1 MTKHSVI
8 LDELDQR
15 ASEFRF
21 PVLDNANA
29 RFIAGRMRGF
39 RLAEDWS
46 LVFEVRV
53 FSPGEIAIVVDVY
66 AFGTLV
72 GPTRWKLFQTGGLDE
87 VADAPLWDD
96 DGLWIRS
103 RAQHRVILAGQEIVV
118 SCRQGSVGD
127 ISLPDEDCADEI
139 RFTRSLIKR
148 VGLEK
153 LVPRHVLIDNL
164 PALGVASELFSIV
177 NWDHPDLSR
186 GEKPS
191 ESEALRAAAKLL
203 SGETSALIYDHYL
216 DNLESP
222 RWNQD

>member
-1 MTKHSVI
+1 
-8 LDELDQR
+8 
-15 ASEFRF
+15 
-21 PVLDNANA
+21 
-29 RFIAGRMRGF
+29 
-39 RLAEDWS
+39 
-46 LVFEVRV
+46 
-53 FSPGEIAIVVDVY
+53 
-66 AFGTLV
+66 
-72 GPTRWKLFQTGGLDE
+72 
-87 VADAPLWDD
+87 
-96 DGLWIRS
+96 
-103 RAQHRVILAGQEIVV
+103 
-118 SCRQGSVGD
+118 
-127 ISLPDEDCADEI
+127 
-139 RFTRSLIKR
+139 LIKR